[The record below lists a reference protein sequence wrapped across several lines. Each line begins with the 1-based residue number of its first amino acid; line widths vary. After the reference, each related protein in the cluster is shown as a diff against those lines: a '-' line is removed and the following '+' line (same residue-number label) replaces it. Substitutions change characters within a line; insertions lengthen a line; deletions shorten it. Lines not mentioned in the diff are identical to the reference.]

1 MCQGEH
7 GREAGSEGK
16 GGNDNCAR
24 PELRSSCTRDGAQK
38 GGKGNVRSQQNK
50 KTDARDQQSLS
61 VVGTAVQPQ
70 REERERANV
79 LCSSLLLSPSIS
91 ASQLQL
97 PRSSF
102 CTFHLSIHL
111 SSILVRHLDLF
122 SSLISAHPFPTTT
135 TTSTTKDQ
143 EDYRLIFSPSF
154 FRKTDTYF
162 RSFSS

>member
-1 MCQGEH
+1 VRQEARERGGMTTAPGPSF
-7 GREAGSEGK
+7 GRP
-16 GGNDNCAR
+16 AR
-24 PELRSSCTRDGAQK
+24 EMGHKRE
-38 GGKGNVRSQQNK
+38 GKGNVRSQQNK

-102 CTFHLSIHL
+102 CTFHLSIQL
-111 SSILVRHLDLF
+111 SSILIRLLDLF